1 MTLTSEASLQPIDEE
16 IVWQAFET
24 HPPHFLQNIWVFGP
38 IIWLLA
44 IVAHL
49 WLVPNLGLHLTIWFS
64 FLSVTLYLGANILDI
79 FTTHRCMCL
88 HQAFVDKGYETPFF
102 ETNLMMPDYISLR
115 QSIFSWPSFL
125 SLLGTVIVFFLPVIG
140 IGMMVLHLFASWSNV
155 GVYRWAQFLL
165 NSLDHVE
172 I

>member
-16 IVWQAFET
+16 VVWQAFET
-24 HPPHFLQNIWVFGP
+24 HPPHFLQNTWVFGP

-44 IVAHL
+44 MVLHI
-49 WLVPNLGLHLTIWFS
+49 WLVPTLGLHPPHW
-64 FLSVTLYLGANILDI
+64 LSYTVVMLYLGANILDI

-115 QSIFSWPSFL
+115 QNIFSLPTLFSMM
-125 SLLGTVIVFFLPVIG
+125 GTIYVYFLPIMGV
-140 IGMMVLHLFASWSNV
+140 GMALFHLFASWSNV
-155 GVYRWAQFLL
+155 GVYKRAQYQLHWL
-165 NSLDHVE
+165 EKVKV
-172 I
+172 